1 MTEQNTN
8 TLALVSGKIALPQRA
23 VIYGPEGIGK
33 STLAAAFPAPV
44 FLDTEGG
51 TAQLDVVRFPRPE
64 YWEHVAD
71 TITQLA
77 TCDHDRRTLVID
89 TVDWLERLLAEY
101 LCRRANKD
109 SIEDF
114 SYGKGYTILAE
125 EFSRFLGSLEVLRKR
140 GMHVVMVAHS
150 AAGRR

>member
-8 TLALVSGKIALPQRA
+8 TFALVSGKIALPQRA

-71 TITQLA
+71 IVTQLA
-77 TCDHDRRTLVID
+77 TCEHDRRTLVID

-114 SYGKGYTILAE
+114 SYGKDYTILAE
-125 EFSRFLGSLEVLRKR
+125 EFSRFLGSLEALRRR

-150 AAGRR
+150 TAGRR